1 MARWQIDLVDFR
13 TCPDGEYKWI
23 CNVQDHFTKFCWLKP
38 LKSKCAEEVAQV
50 LYELMGTY
58 GSPCILQSD
67 NGKEFRNSVVY
78 NLKKLWHNLKIIHG
92 RPRHPQSQGSVERS
106 NGDIQG
112 IFSWVRVLLNV
123 IVMES
128 VLLIGVVVFW
138 VKSDAILS
146 VIRNRLNVKTRLT
159 ELSRMKSYRSRVT
172 RKSKNI
178 IISYIGYF
186 WTIFLL
192 LLFIFLILST

>member
-1 MARWQIDLVDFR
+1 MTRPVIETFLNYSEEYQVQLSRPDNHGLCITPIRTDRFMARWQVDLVDFR

-38 LKSKCAEEVAQV
+38 LKFKCAEEVAQV

-112 IFSWVRVLLNV
+112 ILGSWMRDNNSTKWSLALPM
-123 IVMES
+123 VMFTKFTWYY
-128 VLLIGVVVFW
+128 L
-138 VKSDAILS
+138 
-146 VIRNRLNVKTRLT
+146 
-159 ELSRMKSYRSRVT
+159 
-172 RKSKNI
+172 
-178 IISYIGYF
+178 
-186 WTIFLL
+186 
-192 LLFIFLILST
+192 FLIFSLILINYFIG